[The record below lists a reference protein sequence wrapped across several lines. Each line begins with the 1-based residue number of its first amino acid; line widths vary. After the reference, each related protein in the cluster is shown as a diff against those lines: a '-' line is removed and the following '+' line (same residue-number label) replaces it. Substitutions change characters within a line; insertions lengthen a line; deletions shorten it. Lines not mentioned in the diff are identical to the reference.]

1 MNEKIK
7 QLKDDY
13 KDIEDVIKSRINE
26 FTKIWEE
33 GDEEEI
39 FEEMVFC
46 LFTPQSKAKVCW
58 NTVEKL
64 KEKDMIHGGKE
75 SEIADEINEVR
86 FRYNKAGYL
95 VEARSKIL
103 DKDNFSLRDKLS
115 SFSDS
120 KNAREWIV
128 ENIKGLGYKE
138 ASHFLRNIGKGEDIA
153 ILDRHILRNLEELGV
168 IDDISKTLTKKRY
181 MMIEEKMRDFA
192 EGIDIPLHHL
202 DLVLW
207 YRETGEVFK

>member
-1 MNEKIK
+1 MNEKIRE
-7 QLKDDY
+7 LKDEY

-26 FTKIWEE
+26 FKEIWAK

-64 KEKDMIHGGKE
+64 KEKDMIQEGKE

-86 FRYNKAGYL
+86 FRYNKAGYV
-95 VEARSKIL
+95 VEARDKIL
-103 DKDNFSLRDKLS
+103 EKEDFSLKDKLS
-115 SFSDS
+115 NFSDS
-120 KNAREWIV
+120 KEAREWIV

-138 ASHFLRNIGKGEDIA
+138 ASHFLRNIGQGEDIA

-168 IDDISKTLTKKRY
+168 IDEIPKTLTKKRY
-181 MMIEEKMRDFA
+181 MKIEEKMRDFA
-192 EGIDIPLHHL
+192 EDVDIPLHHL

>member
-1 MNEKIK
+1 MNEKIRE
-7 QLKDDY
+7 LKDEY

-26 FTKIWEE
+26 FKEIWAK

-64 KEKDMIHGGKE
+64 KEKDMIQEGKE

-86 FRYNKAGYL
+86 FRYNKAGYV
-95 VEARSKIL
+95 VEARDKIL
-103 DKDNFSLRDKLS
+103 EKEDFSLKDKLS

-120 KNAREWIV
+120 KEAREWIV

-138 ASHFLRNIGKGEDIA
+138 ASHFLRNIGQGEDIA

-168 IDDISKTLTKKRY
+168 IDEIPKTLTKKRY
-181 MMIEEKMRDFA
+181 MKIEEKMRDFA
-192 EGIDIPLHHL
+192 DDIGIPLHHL